1 MGAAEMVSIVGQK
14 AVNQTSW
21 QASEIDRQALS
32 LDFSYLGEWEKS
44 VCKNKLNCQ
53 SHYQSPI
60 TKEKIT
66 RCILEKKNRCDN
78 MHFNGVSFFQN
89 FRKQNE
95 LFREYM
101 MVFFFSWNTKHFA
114 VPAGFGDSSLFS
126 PIFCMKSK
134 GQPTNISLC
143 LFLVLTYRKKV
154 NSPS

>member
-66 RCILEKKNRCDN
+66 RCILEKKIDATTCIS
-78 MHFNGVSFFQN
+78 MEWVFFRTLEN
-89 FRKQNE
+89 KMNYLGNTWWF
-95 LFREYM
+95 
-101 MVFFFSWNTKHFA
+101 VFFFHGIPSTLLCQQALEIHHYSPLYFVWSPKVSQQICPF
-114 VPAGFGDSSLFS
+114 VSS
-126 PIFCMKSK
+126 
-134 GQPTNISLC
+134 
-143 LFLVLTYRKKV
+143 
-154 NSPS
+154 

>member
-1 MGAAEMVSIVGQK
+1 MVSIVGQK

-66 RCILEKKNRCDN
+66 RCILEKKIDATTCIS
-78 MHFNGVSFFQN
+78 MEWGFFRTLEN
-89 FRKQNE
+89 KMNYLGNTWWF
-95 LFREYM
+95 F
-101 MVFFFSWNTKHFA
+101 FFFSWNTKHFA
-114 VPAGFGDSSLFS
+114 VPAGFGDSSLFF

-134 GQPTNISLC
+134 GQPTNMSLC

-154 NSPS
+154 ISPS